1 MCVATVTTTKT
12 RITYNNNKPQQQKQ
26 FRKLG
31 NKINKNEN
39 NRSRA
44 SQRQGKQ

>member
-12 RITYNNNKPQQQKQ
+12 RITNNNNKPQQ

-44 SQRQGKQ
+44 SQRQEKQ